1 MSRFAAMLVL
11 FLGSLTAVAAEDVW
25 LTNATIIPGNGE
37 LPRAGVHLRIAGGRI
52 AQISERA
59 PSAGQRIDLGGAF
72 VLPGFI
78 DAHAH
83 IEDPAS
89 ARRALDAGVTT
100 VRVLGDAYL
109 KGLGTRDLIRQ
120 GSVSGPELL
129 VSGGHVRPRLGEAF
143 FLAYPQF
150 GRYIDTPLAGA
161 ANVREVVAAVIA
173 RGADVIK
180 VGASER
186 AGLATTEPRRSELS
200 YEELRAAV
208 EEAARSGR
216 FVAAHA
222 HGRDGANAAVRAGVR
237 SIEHGTWLD
246 EATLDLMADQG
257 TFFVPTLAI
266 MSPLGD
272 PRGDSA
278 DAIALQIRTHHM
290 HRPLRDAVRKAHAR
304 GIVIAAG
311 SDGSYGDGDDTARV
325 RPAHE
330 VEELV
335 ACGLTPMQAIV
346 AATHNAARVLGIEH
360 RTGTVA
366 TGMEADLLVV
376 ERDPLLDTTTLFEP
390 MLVINDGVIVLDRL
404 ADVVR

>member
-1 MSRFAAMLVL
+1 MSRIAAMIALLFAAC
-11 FLGSLTAVAAEDVW
+11 AAAAAEEFW
-25 LTNATIIPGNGE
+25 LVNATIIAGNGDA
-37 LPRAGVHLRIAGGRI
+37 PRSGMHLRIAEGRI
-52 AQISERA
+52 AEIRARA
-59 PSAGQRIDLGGAF
+59 PVAGKRIDLGGAF
-72 VLPGFI
+72 LLPGFI

-89 ARRALDAGVTT
+89 AQRALEAGVTS

-120 GSVSGPELL
+120 GNVPGPELL
-129 VSGGHVRPRLGEAF
+129 VSAGHVRPRLGEAF
-143 FLAYPQF
+143 LLAFPQF
-150 GRYIDTPLAGA
+150 GRYIDQPLAGA
-161 ANVREVVAAVIA
+161 AAVREVVAAVLA

-186 AGLATTEPRRSELS
+186 AGLAATDPRRSELG

-208 EEAARSGR
+208 DEAARSGR

-237 SIEHGTWLD
+237 SIEHGTYVD
-246 EATLDLMADQG
+246 DATLELMAIQG

-278 DAIALQIRTHHM
+278 EAIALQIRTHHM
-290 HRPLRDAVRKAHAR
+290 HRPLRDAVRKAHAL
-304 GIVIAAG
+304 GVVIAAG
-311 SDGSYGDGDDTARV
+311 SDGSYGDGDDSARV

-330 VEELV
+330 IEELV
-335 ACGLTPMQAIV
+335 ACGLTPMQAIT
-346 AATHNAARVLGIEH
+346 AATLNSARVLGIED

-366 TGMEADLLVV
+366 VGKEADLLVV
-376 ERDPLLDTTTLFEP
+376 DRDPLNDTSTLFEP
-390 MLVINDGVIVLDRL
+390 MLVLNNGHIALNRL
-404 ADVVR
+404 P